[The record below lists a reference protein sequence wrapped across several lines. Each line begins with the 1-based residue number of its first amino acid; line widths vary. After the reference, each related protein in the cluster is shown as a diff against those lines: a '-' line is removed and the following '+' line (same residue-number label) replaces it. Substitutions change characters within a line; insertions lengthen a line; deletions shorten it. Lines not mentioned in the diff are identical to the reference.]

1 MHIFGGVE
9 GDYRRGD
16 AFKKRRALMDAWA
29 VFATQLETE
38 PQREAHTQM
47 TT

>member
-16 AFKKRRALMDAWA
+16 TFKKRRALMDAWA
-29 VFATQLETE
+29 VSRPSWKPNRNERRA
-38 PQREAHTQM
+38 RR
-47 TT
+47 